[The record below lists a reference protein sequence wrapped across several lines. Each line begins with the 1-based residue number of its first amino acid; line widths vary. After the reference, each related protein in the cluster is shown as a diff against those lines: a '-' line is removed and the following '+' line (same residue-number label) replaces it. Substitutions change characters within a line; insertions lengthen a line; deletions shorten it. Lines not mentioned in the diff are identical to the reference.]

1 LLHEISMKTLLLAT
15 ALAFAQNPVDA
26 PVIRSIKYEGFKGVS
41 MDDVM
46 SRLRD
51 RGVRVAVEQ
60 MYDPAQVDTARTVLQ
75 ELLTKK
81 SRKGVEVTSMVKRIP
96 PASVEVTFEAVKK

>member
-1 LLHEISMKTLLLAT
+1 MKILLLAT
-15 ALAFAQNPVDA
+15 ALAFGQTAANA

-41 MDDVM
+41 MDDVI

-60 MYDPAQVDTARTVLQ
+60 MYDPAQVDSARTVLQ
-75 ELLTKK
+75 ELLNEKG
-81 SRKGVEVTSMVKRIP
+81 RKGIDVKSTVRRIP
-96 PASVEVTFEAVKK
+96 PASVEVTFEAVKQ

>member
-1 LLHEISMKTLLLAT
+1 MKILLLA
-15 ALAFAQNPVDA
+15 AMLAFGQAQTNA

-41 MDDVM
+41 MDDVI

-75 ELLTKK
+75 ELLTEKG
-81 SRKGVEVTSMVKRIP
+81 RKGVEVKSSVRRIP
-96 PASVEVTFEAVKK
+96 PASVEVVFEAVKK